1 MLTGSPVR
9 VVARR
14 GPGFSLDDGPELYA
28 AVVVACAPQHVPP
41 LLAGFPELAA
51 TRAAIDGF
59 DYEPIVTCY
68 LQYAQALPMPA
79 PALGFSGG
87 IVQWVFDRGRLG
99 ADGKVNAGLLAAVI
113 SASGPHQGLDKE
125 ALVAKVELPGMGKED
140 IQVNIADHHLTI
152 KGEKKKE
159 EEIKAE
165 SYYRSE
171 RSYGSFS
178 RTVELPAEV
187 QVEKAQA
194 SFRNGVLE
202 IRLPKSE
209 EAKKKEIKV
218 KVE

>member
-1 MLTGSPVR
+1 M
-9 VVARR
+9 AREER
-14 GPGFSLDDGPELYA
+14 EKGKERKALAPWRPFSEMARWEQEMERMFDDFFGRRLRPIWDERWW
-28 AVVVACAPQHVPP
+28 P
-41 LLAGFPELAA
+41 
-51 TRAAIDGF
+51 TRAIG
-59 DYEPIVTCY
+59 IS
-68 LQYAQALPMPA
+68 A
-79 PALGFSGG
+79 PAVDLYE
-87 IVQWVFDRGRLG
+87 
-99 ADGKVNAGLLAAVI
+99 
-113 SASGPHQGLDKE
+113 DKE
-125 ALVAKVELPGMGKED
+125 VLVAKVELPGMGKED

-178 RTVELPAEV
+178 RTVDLPAEV

-194 SFRNGVLE
+194 SFKNGVLE